1 MARVRVLIVDD
12 HAALLSA
19 IRRLLAQEFEVV
31 GEAHDGEEAVQMAR
45 DLRPD
50 VVLTDLGM
58 PRRGGL
64 DAIRRISADRSASA
78 IVVLTVLADSAVVGA
93 AVEAGARAYVL
104 KSQAGLEL
112 LPAISAALA
121 GRCTVPAG
129 LSGTVTSQLR
139 GAPLS

>member
-31 GEAHDGEEAVQMAR
+31 GEAHDGEEAVRMAR

-58 PRRGGL
+58 PRSGGL
-64 DAIRRISADRSASA
+64 NAIRRISADRSASA

-129 LSGTVTSQLR
+129 LSGTVTPQLR

>member
-1 MARVRVLIVDD
+1 MDRARVLIVDD

-31 GEAHDGEEAVQMAR
+31 GEAHDGEEAVRMAR
-45 DLRPD
+45 DLHPD
-50 VVLTDLGM
+50 VVLTDLAM

-64 DAIRRISADRSASA
+64 DAIRQINAEGSASA

-104 KSQAGLEL
+104 KSQAGVEL
-112 LPAISAALA
+112 LPAITAALA

-129 LSGTVTSQLR
+129 LSGR
-139 GAPLS
+139 

>member
-1 MARVRVLIVDD
+1 MGRVRVLIVDD

-31 GEAHDGEEAVQMAR
+31 GEAHDGEEAVRMAR
-45 DLRPD
+45 DLHPD
-50 VVLTDLGM
+50 VVLTDLAM

-64 DAIRRISADRSASA
+64 DAIRQINAEGSAST

-104 KSQAGLEL
+104 KSQAGVEL
-112 LPAISAALA
+112 LPAITAALA
-121 GRCTVPAG
+121 GRCTIPAG
-129 LSGTVTSQLR
+129 LSGR
-139 GAPLS
+139 

>member
-1 MARVRVLIVDD
+1 MDRARVLIVDD

-19 IRRLLAQEFEVV
+19 IRRLLDQEFEVV
-31 GEAHDGEEAVQMAR
+31 GEAHDGEEAVRMAR
-45 DLRPD
+45 DLHPD
-50 VVLTDLGM
+50 VVLTDLAM

-64 DAIRRISADRSASA
+64 DAIRQINAEGSASA

-104 KSQAGLEL
+104 KSQAGVEL
-112 LPAISAALA
+112 LPAITAALA

-129 LSGTVTSQLR
+129 LSGR
-139 GAPLS
+139 

>member
-1 MARVRVLIVDD
+1 MARVRVLLADD
-12 HAALLSA
+12 HPLLLSA

-50 VVLTDLGM
+50 VVLADLAM

-64 DAIRRISADRSASA
+64 DAIRQINADGSASA

-93 AVEAGARAYVL
+93 AVLAGARGYVL

-112 LPAISAALA
+112 LPAIRAALA
-121 GRCTVPAG
+121 GRCTLPAG
-129 LSGTVTSQLR
+129 LS
-139 GAPLS
+139 

>member
-1 MARVRVLIVDD
+1 MSRVRVLIVDD

-19 IRRLLAQEFEVV
+19 IRKLLAQEFEVV

-45 DLRPD
+45 DLHPD
-50 VVLTDLGM
+50 VVLTDLAM

-64 DAIRRISADRSASA
+64 DAIRQINAEGSAST

-104 KSQAGLEL
+104 KSQAGVEL
-112 LPAISAALA
+112 LPAITAALA

-129 LSGTVTSQLR
+129 LSGR
-139 GAPLS
+139 

>member
-1 MARVRVLIVDD
+1 MVRARVLLADD
-12 HAALLSA
+12 HPALLSA

-31 GEAHDGEEAVQMAR
+31 GEAHDGDEAVQMAR

-50 VVLTDLGM
+50 VVLTDLAM
-58 PRRGGL
+58 PRGGGL
-64 DAIRRISADRSASA
+64 AAIRRISAAASSPT
-78 IVVLTVLADSAVVGA
+78 IVVLTVLDDSAVVGA

-104 KSQAGLEL
+104 KSQAGVEL

-129 LSGTVTSQLR
+129 FSAR
-139 GAPLS
+139 

>member
-1 MARVRVLIVDD
+1 MMGRVRVLIVDD

-45 DLRPD
+45 DLHPD
-50 VVLTDLGM
+50 VVLTDLAM

-64 DAIRRISADRSASA
+64 DAIRRISADGSATA
-78 IVVLTVLADSAVVGA
+78 IVVLTVVADTAVVDA

-104 KSQAGLEL
+104 KSQAGVEL

-121 GRCTVPAG
+121 GRYTIPAG
-129 LSGTVTSQLR
+129 LSER
-139 GAPLS
+139 

>member
-1 MARVRVLIVDD
+1 MMGRVRVLIVDD

-31 GEAHDGEEAVQMAR
+31 GEAHDGEEAVRMAR
-45 DLRPD
+45 DLHPD
-50 VVLTDLGM
+50 VVLTDLAM

-64 DAIRRISADRSASA
+64 DAIRQINAEGSAST

-104 KSQAGLEL
+104 KSQAGVEL
-112 LPAISAALA
+112 LPAITAALA
-121 GRCTVPAG
+121 GRCTIPAG
-129 LSGTVTSQLR
+129 LSGR
-139 GAPLS
+139 

>member
-1 MARVRVLIVDD
+1 MMDRARVLIVDD

-31 GEAHDGEEAVQMAR
+31 GEAHNGEEAVRMAR
-45 DLRPD
+45 DLHPD
-50 VVLTDLGM
+50 VVLTDLAM

-64 DAIRRISADRSASA
+64 DAIRQINAEGSASA

-104 KSQAGLEL
+104 KSQAGVEL
-112 LPAISAALA
+112 LPAITAALA

-129 LSGTVTSQLR
+129 LSGR
-139 GAPLS
+139 